1 MELKP
6 PTFWA
11 LCWHLVLMIMDL
23 TITFQHAMKSQSSR
37 LSFPETSLLPGE
49 WHTSVSTCSLVWGLL
64 ASLLLFLGKASLR
77 GCPAGHPHAQCRTFQ
92 VGWSFQKLQTQ
103 ELCSRPK
110 VLGDLKPRA
119 RILLA
124 FLLASILATSL
135 GSSFCFMGAF
145 PVLRD
150 QKFLWIH
157 HLTFPTLS
165 FTLWSACK
173 PWFLRCTS
181 SDWETARITVL
192 SYKKKPGF

>member
-1 MELKP
+1 MEHKHSLTLLGMGTACFLVVVLGEGKP
-6 PTFWA
+6 ERLPRLGT
-11 LCWHLVLMIMDL
+11 LMPN
-23 TITFQHAMKSQSSR
+23 TE
-37 LSFPETSLLPGE
+37 LSWRADIL
-49 WHTSVSTCSLVWGLL
+49 
-64 ASLLLFLGKASLR
+64 
-77 GCPAGHPHAQCRTFQ
+77 
-92 VGWSFQKLQTQ
+92 QKLQTQ

-145 PVLRD
+145 PVLWD

-157 HLTFPTLS
+157 HLTFPILS
-165 FTLWSACK
+165 FTLWSARK

-181 SDWETARITVL
+181 SDWKIARITVL
-192 SYKKKPGF
+192 SYKSLAFKTKFVLNIYFEIQS